1 MDMTITGLPPIPVE
15 YIIGVAQTKD
25 TDAKRRPYVSLI
37 EDWGEEKNMVQE
49 ASDLLKQLRDNPE
62 INVKKMPAE
71 FSPKYREP
79 EVAKQLIAIIN
90 DINDIISTKSELW
103 TWAHVMRVMIDEGI
117 LIKLRVNRF
126 DAIICSMIPGKGR
139 DTVRKSGKYSYL
151 MDQEMPWSMW
161 SSTIEANLGGEKTI
175 CNMIALKFAP
185 ILERTIRM
193 EY

>member
-1 MDMTITGLPPIPVE
+1 MEMTITGLPPIPVE
-15 YIIGVAQTKD
+15 YIVGVAQTKD

-37 EDWGEEKNMVQE
+37 EDWGKERDMEQE
-49 ASDLLKQLRDNPE
+49 ASDVLKQLRDNQE
-62 INVKKMPAE
+62 IDVKKMPKE
-71 FSPKYREP
+71 FSPKYREK

-103 TWAHVMRVMIDEGI
+103 TWAHVMRVMLDEGI
-117 LIKLRVNRF
+117 LIKVSNNRF

-161 SSTIEANLGGEKTI
+161 SSTIEANLGSEKTI

>member
-49 ASDLLKQLRDNPE
+49 ASDMLKQLRDNPE

-117 LIKLRVNRF
+117 LIKLKVNRF

-151 MDQEMPWSMW
+151 MAQKMPWSMW

>member
-1 MDMTITGLPPIPVE
+1 MEIKLTGLPPIPVE

-117 LIKLRVNRF
+117 LIKLKVNRF

-139 DTVRKSGKYSYL
+139 DTVRKSGKYNYL
-151 MDQEMPWSMW
+151 MNQEMPWSMW

>member
-1 MDMTITGLPPIPVE
+1 MEMTITGLPPIPVE
-15 YIIGVAQTKD
+15 YIVGVAQTKD

-37 EDWGEEKNMVQE
+37 EDWGKERDMEQE
-49 ASDLLKQLRDNPE
+49 ASDVLKQLRDNPE
-62 INVKKMPAE
+62 INVKKMPKE
-71 FSPKYREP
+71 FSPKYREKK
-79 EVAKQLIAIIN
+79 VAKQLIAIIN
-90 DINDIISTKSELW
+90 DINDIIKSKSELW
-103 TWAHVMRVMIDEGI
+103 TWAHVLRVMLDEGI
-117 LIKLRVNRF
+117 LIKVSNNRF

-139 DTVRKSGKYSYL
+139 DTVRKSGDYNYL

-161 SSTIEANLGGEKTI
+161 SSLTDSNLGSEKTI

>member
-1 MDMTITGLPPIPVE
+1 MEMTITGLPPIPVE

-25 TDAKRRPYVSLI
+25 TDARRRPYVSLI
-37 EDWGEEKNMVQE
+37 EDWGKEQNMEQE
-49 ASDLLKQLRDNPE
+49 ASDVLKQLRDNPE

-151 MDQEMPWSMW
+151 MDQDMPWSMW

-175 CNMIALKFAP
+175 CNMIAQKFSP

>member
-15 YIIGVAQTKD
+15 YIVGVAQTKD

-37 EDWGEEKNMVQE
+37 EDWGKERDMEQE
-49 ASDLLKQLRDNPE
+49 ASDVLKQLRDNQE
-62 INVKKMPAE
+62 IDVKKMPKE
-71 FSPKYREP
+71 FSPKYREK

-90 DINDIISTKSELW
+90 DINDIISSKSELW
-103 TWAHVMRVMIDEGI
+103 TWAHVMRVMLDEGI
-117 LIKLRVNRF
+117 LIKLKVNRF

-161 SSTIEANLGGEKTI
+161 SSTIEANLGSEKTI

>member
-15 YIIGVAQTKD
+15 YIVGVAQTKD

-37 EDWGEEKNMVQE
+37 EDWGKERDMEQE
-49 ASDLLKQLRDNPE
+49 ASDVLKQLRKNPE
-62 INVKKMPAE
+62 MDVKKMPKE
-71 FSPKYREP
+71 FSPKYRDP
-79 EVAKQLIAIIN
+79 KMAQQLIEIIREI
-90 DINDIISTKSELW
+90 DEIISTRAEIW
-103 TWAHVMRVMIDEGI
+103 TWAHVMRVMMDEGI
-117 LIKLRVNRF
+117 LIKLKVNRF

-161 SSTIEANLGGEKTI
+161 SSTIEANLGSEKTI

>member
-15 YIIGVAQTKD
+15 YIVGVAQTKD

-37 EDWGEEKNMVQE
+37 EDWGKEKNMVQE

-117 LIKLRVNRF
+117 LIKLKVNRF

-151 MDQEMPWSMW
+151 MAQKMPWSMW

>member
-117 LIKLRVNRF
+117 LIKLKVNRF

-151 MDQEMPWSMW
+151 MAQKMPWSMW

>member
-1 MDMTITGLPPIPVE
+1 MDMTLTGLPPIPVE

-37 EDWGEEKNMVQE
+37 EDWGKERDMEQE
-49 ASDLLKQLRDNPE
+49 ASDVLKQLRDNQE
-62 INVKKMPAE
+62 IDVKKMPKE
-71 FSPKYREP
+71 FSPKYREKK
-79 EVAKQLIAIIN
+79 VAKQLIAIIN
-90 DINDIISTKSELW
+90 DINDIIKSKSELW
-103 TWAHVMRVMIDEGI
+103 TWAHVMRVMLDEGI
-117 LIKLRVNRF
+117 LIKVSNNRF

>member
-15 YIIGVAQTKD
+15 YIVGVAQTKD

-37 EDWGEEKNMVQE
+37 EDWGKEKNMVQE

-71 FSPKYREP
+71 FSPKYRKP

-117 LIKLRVNRF
+117 LIKLKVNRF

-151 MDQEMPWSMW
+151 MAQKMPWSMW

>member
-15 YIIGVAQTKD
+15 YIVGVAQTKD

-37 EDWGEEKNMVQE
+37 EDWGKERDMEQE
-49 ASDLLKQLRDNPE
+49 ASDVLKQLRDNQE
-62 INVKKMPAE
+62 IDVKKMPKE
-71 FSPKYREP
+71 FSPKYREK

-117 LIKLRVNRF
+117 LIKLKVNRF

-139 DTVRKSGKYSYL
+139 DNVRKSGDYNYL
-151 MDQEMPWSMW
+151 LSQEMPWSMW
-161 SSTIEANLGGEKTI
+161 TSLTDSNLGSEKTI
-175 CNMIALKFAP
+175 CNMIAQKFSP

>member
-117 LIKLRVNRF
+117 LIKLKVNRF
-126 DAIICSMIPGKGR
+126 N
-139 DTVRKSGKYSYL
+139 Y
-151 MDQEMPWSMW
+151 
-161 SSTIEANLGGEKTI
+161 
-175 CNMIALKFAP
+175 
-185 ILERTIRM
+185 
-193 EY
+193 

>member
-37 EDWGEEKNMVQE
+37 EDWGKERDMVQE
-49 ASDLLKQLRDNPE
+49 ASDLLKQLRDNQE
-62 INVKKMPAE
+62 IDVKKMPKE
-71 FSPKYREP
+71 FSPKYREK

-90 DINDIISTKSELW
+90 DINDIISSKSELW
-103 TWAHVMRVMIDEGI
+103 TWAHVLRVMLDEGI
-117 LIKLRVNRF
+117 LIKVSNNRF

-139 DTVRKSGKYSYL
+139 DTVRKSGDYNYL
-151 MDQEMPWSMW
+151 MKQEMPWSMW

>member
-15 YIIGVAQTKD
+15 YIVGVAQTKD

-37 EDWGEEKNMVQE
+37 EDWGKERDMEQE
-49 ASDLLKQLRDNPE
+49 ASDVLKQLRDNPE

-71 FSPKYREP
+71 FSPKYRKP

-117 LIKLRVNRF
+117 LIKLKVNRF

-151 MDQEMPWSMW
+151 MAKKMPWSMW

>member
-1 MDMTITGLPPIPVE
+1 MEMTITGLPPIPVE

>member
-15 YIIGVAQTKD
+15 YIVGVAQTKD

-37 EDWGEEKNMVQE
+37 EDWGKEKNMVQE

-71 FSPKYREP
+71 FSPKYRKP

-90 DINDIISTKSELW
+90 DINDIISSKSELW

-139 DTVRKSGKYSYL
+139 DTVRKSGDYNYL
-151 MDQEMPWSMW
+151 MKQEMPWSMW

>member
-15 YIIGVAQTKD
+15 YIVGVAQTKD

-37 EDWGEEKNMVQE
+37 EDWGKERDMEQE
-49 ASDLLKQLRDNPE
+49 ASDVLKQLRDNQE
-62 INVKKMPAE
+62 IDVKKMPKE
-71 FSPKYREP
+71 FSPKYREK

-90 DINDIISTKSELW
+90 DINDIISSKSELW
-103 TWAHVMRVMIDEGI
+103 TWAHVMRVMLDEGI
-117 LIKLRVNRF
+117 LIKLKVNRF
-126 DAIICSMIPGKGR
+126 DAIICSMIPGKGH
-139 DTVRKSGKYSYL
+139 DTVRKNGDYTYL
-151 MDQEMPWSMW
+151 MGQEMPWSMW
-161 SSTIEANLGGEKTI
+161 SSTIEANLGSEKTI

>member
-49 ASDLLKQLRDNPE
+49 ASDLLKQLRDNQE

-117 LIKLRVNRF
+117 LIKLKNNRF

-151 MDQEMPWSMW
+151 MAQKMPWSMW

>member
-37 EDWGEEKNMVQE
+37 EDWGKERDMEQE
-49 ASDLLKQLRDNPE
+49 ASDVLKQLRDNPE

-71 FSPKYREP
+71 FSPKYRKP

-117 LIKLRVNRF
+117 LIKLKVNRF

-151 MDQEMPWSMW
+151 MKQEMPWSMW
-161 SSTIEANLGGEKTI
+161 SSRTDSNLGGEKTI

>member
-37 EDWGEEKNMVQE
+37 EDWGKERDMEQE
-49 ASDLLKQLRDNPE
+49 ASDVLKQLRDNQE
-62 INVKKMPAE
+62 IDVKKMPKE
-71 FSPKYREP
+71 FSPKYRDK

-90 DINDIISTKSELW
+90 DINDIISSKSELW
-103 TWAHVMRVMIDEGI
+103 TWAHVMRVMLDEGI
-117 LIKLRVNRF
+117 LIKVSNNRF
-126 DAIICSMIPGKGR
+126 DAIICSMIPGKGH

-151 MDQEMPWSMW
+151 MDQKMPWSMW